1 MKDDTRQ
8 RNNTGFPNG
17 TGAPYYM
24 EMSTFS
30 ALVKNFEKKKKIQ
43 SVRFH
48 VPKTSYLYI
57 WNPLGI
63 IKDL

>member
-8 RNNTGFPNG
+8 MNNTGFPNG

-24 EMSTFS
+24 EMSTLS
-30 ALVKNFEKKKKIQ
+30 ALVKNFEKKKIQ

-57 WNPLGI
+57 
-63 IKDL
+63 

>member
-57 WNPLGI
+57 
-63 IKDL
+63 